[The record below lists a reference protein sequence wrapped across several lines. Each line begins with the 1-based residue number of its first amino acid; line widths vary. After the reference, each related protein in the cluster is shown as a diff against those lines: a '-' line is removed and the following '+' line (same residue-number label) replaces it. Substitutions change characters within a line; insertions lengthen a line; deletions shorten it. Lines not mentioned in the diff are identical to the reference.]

1 MPRPPL
7 ANMAQ
12 RMEDGWRRDESSGA
26 TRGIQAE
33 PIRYLDIKTSMDSL
47 RLFAAMV
54 FAVSVFLLFD
64 AWNKERSPQPP
75 APDQAA
81 QRSDAAMPSPTLPP
95 GVVAPAAPAN
105 SAAPVALPAAANLPP
120 IVVRTD
126 VLIAEIDPVGGTLRR
141 LEFTEHKDKL
151 DKSRNFVLF
160 QKDAVHTYVAQSGL
174 IGDEL
179 PNHTTVYNSAA
190 TSYEL
195 RDGTDELV
203 VNLTATGTKVV
214 GVTKKLTFHR
224 GSYLIDE
231 TYQISNR
238 SATEIK
244 PFAYFQLVRDGTPAA
259 GDSKM
264 VPTYTGAA
272 VYTDQSKFKKVAFS
286 DIDKGKTDYPKHAT
300 DGWIA
305 IVQHYFLAALLPS
318 GDIAREFYTR
328 ALGSGLYTA
337 GIIVPAG
344 NIAPGAN
351 VSIDMRLYAGPQ
363 EQDKLAKL
371 SPGLN
376 LTVDYGW
383 LTVIATP
390 LFWVLSAIQKWANNW
405 GVSIILLTVIIKLIF
420 FPLSAASYR
429 SMAKMRVMAPKM
441 QKLKEQYG
449 DDRQRLHQAMI
460 EMYKTEK
467 INPLGGCL
475 PIVVQIPVFISLY
488 WVLLASVELRNAP
501 FIWWIKDLSA
511 QDPYYILPVLM
522 GATMIIQTYLNPT
535 PPDPIQAKVMKI
547 MPVAFSVFFF
557 FFPAGLV
564 LYWLVNNIL
573 SIAQQWQIT
582 RMIERSKSAHA
593 SR

>member
-1 MPRPPL
+1 
-7 ANMAQ
+7 MAQ
-12 RMEDGWRRDESSGA
+12 VVEGGWQRGESSDA
-26 TRGIQAE
+26 IHGIPAE
-33 PIRYLDIKTSMDSL
+33 PIRYLDIKISSMDSL

-54 FAVSVFLLFD
+54 LAVSVFLLFD

-75 APDQAA
+75 VLDETAR
-81 QRSDAAMPSPTLPP
+81 RSDTPVPSLALPP
-95 GVVAPAAPAN
+95 GVAAPSAPAN
-105 SAAPVALPAAANLPP
+105 SAVPAAVQVAANLPP
-120 IVVRTD
+120 VIVRTD

-151 DKSRNFVLF
+151 DKSKNFVLF
-160 QKDAVHTYVAQSGL
+160 QKDAAHTYEAQSGL
-174 IGDEL
+174 IGGDL
-179 PNHTTVYNSAA
+179 PNHTTIYSSPA
-190 TSYEL
+190 TNYEL
-195 RDGTDELV
+195 RDGSDDVV
-203 VNLTATGTKVV
+203 VNLTANGTKTFD
-214 GVTKKLTFHR
+214 VTKTLTFRR

-231 TYQISNR
+231 TYLISNR
-238 SATEIK
+238 SGTEIK

-272 VYTDQSKFKKVAFS
+272 VYTEQSKFKKVAFS
-286 DIDKGKTDYPKHAT
+286 DIDKGKTDYPKHTT

-305 IVQHYFLAALLPS
+305 IVQHYFVAALLPP
-318 GDIAREFYTR
+318 GEIAREFYTR

-337 GIIVPAG
+337 GIIVPVG

-351 VSIDMRLYAGPQ
+351 ATVDMRLYAGPQ

-383 LTVIATP
+383 LTIIATP

>member
-1 MPRPPL
+1 MGQL
-7 ANMAQ
+7 AAG
-12 RMEDGWRRDESSGA
+12 GWRRGGSFGA
-26 TRGIQAE
+26 IRGIPAE
-33 PIRYLDIKTSMDSL
+33 PIRYLDIKISSMDSL

-64 AWNKERSPQPP
+64 AWTKERNPQPP

-81 QRSDAAMPSPTLPP
+81 RRSDAPTPSPTLPP
-95 GVVAPAAPAN
+95 GVIAPAAPAN
-105 SAAPVALPAAANLPP
+105 SAAPVAMPTAANLPP
-120 IVVRTD
+120 ITVRTD

-151 DKSRNFVLF
+151 DKSKNFVLF

-179 PNHTTVYNSAA
+179 PNHTTVYNSSA
-190 TSYEL
+190 TNYEL
-195 RDGTDELV
+195 RDGSDELV
-203 VNLTATGTKVV
+203 VNLTASGTKAV

-238 SATEIK
+238 GGTEIK

-272 VYTDQSKFKKVAFS
+272 VYTDQSKFHKIAFS
-286 DIDKGKTDYPKHAT
+286 DIDKGKTDYPKHAI

-318 GDIAREFYTR
+318 GDVAREFYTR

-351 VSIDMRLYAGPQ
+351 ATVDMRLYAGPQ

-383 LTVIATP
+383 LTIIATP

>member
-1 MPRPPL
+1 
-7 ANMAQ
+7 
-12 RMEDGWRRDESSGA
+12 
-26 TRGIQAE
+26 
-33 PIRYLDIKTSMDSL
+33 MDSL

-64 AWNKERSPQPP
+64 AWNKERAPQPP
-75 APDQAA
+75 APSEAA
-81 QRSDAAMPSPTLPP
+81 LHRDASMPSPTLPP
-95 GVVAPAAPAN
+95 GAVAPTAPVNPTAPVVLSAPAD
-105 SAAPVALPAAANLPP
+105 LPP
-120 IVVRTD
+120 IIVRTD

-141 LEFTEHKDKL
+141 LEFTGHRDKV

-160 QKDAVHTYVAQSGL
+160 QKDATHTYVAQSGL

-179 PNHTTVYNSAA
+179 PNHTTTYTSTAA
-190 TSYEL
+190 SYEL
-195 RDGTDELV
+195 RAGSDEV
-203 VNLTATGTKVV
+203 AVSLTATGMKSVSV
-214 GVTKKLTFHR
+214 SKRLTFHR

-231 TYQISNR
+231 SFQISNR
-238 SATEIK
+238 GATEIK
-244 PFAYFQLVRDGTPAA
+244 PFAYYQLVRDGTPAA

-272 VYTDQSKFKKVAFS
+272 VYTEQSKFHKVAFS
-286 DIDKGKTDYPKHAT
+286 DIDKGKLDYPKHAT

-305 IVQHYFLAALLPS
+305 IVQHYFVAALLPPVEA
-318 GDIAREFYTR
+318 AREFYTR
-328 ALGSGLYTA
+328 SLGNGLYA
-337 GIIVPAG
+337 VGIIVPVG
-344 NIAPGAN
+344 SIAPGADSTLD
-351 VSIDMRLYAGPQ
+351 VRLYAGPQ
-363 EQDKLAKL
+363 EQDKLAIL

-383 LTVIATP
+383 LTIIATP

-547 MPVAFSVFFF
+547 MPVAFSIFFF

-593 SR
+593 TR

>member
-1 MPRPPL
+1 
-7 ANMAQ
+7 
-12 RMEDGWRRDESSGA
+12 
-26 TRGIQAE
+26 
-33 PIRYLDIKTSMDSL
+33 MDSL

-75 APDQAA
+75 ALDQAA
-81 QRSDAAMPSPTLPP
+81 PRSDAPTPSPNLPP
-95 GVVAPAAPAN
+95 GVTAPTAPAN
-105 SAAPVALPAAANLPP
+105 SPALSATPVRANLTP
-120 IVVRTD
+120 IIVRTD
-126 VLIAEIDPVGGTLRR
+126 VLIAEVDPVGGALRR
-141 LEFTEHKDKL
+141 LEFTAHRDKL
-151 DKSRNFVLF
+151 DKSKNFVLF
-160 QKDAVHTYVAQSGL
+160 QKDTVHTYVMQSGL
-174 IGDEL
+174 IGDDL
-179 PNHTTVYNSAA
+179 PNHTTTYGSPA

-195 RDGTDELV
+195 RDGNDEV
-203 VNLTATGTKVV
+203 VVDLTASGTKAV
-214 GVTKKLTFHR
+214 GVTKKLAFHR

-231 TYQISNR
+231 TFQISNR
-238 SATEIK
+238 GAVEIK
-244 PFAYFQLVRDGTPAA
+244 PYAYFQMVRDGTPAA

-272 VYTDQSKFKKVAFS
+272 VYTDQSKFRKVAFS

-318 GDIAREFYTR
+318 GDVPREFYTR
-328 ALGSGLYTA
+328 VLSSGLYTA
-337 GIIVPAG
+337 GVIVPAG
-344 NIAPGAN
+344 NIAPGSSATL
-351 VSIDMRLYAGPQ
+351 DMRLYAGPQ

-383 LTVIATP
+383 LTIIATP
-390 LFWVLSAIQKWANNW
+390 LFWVLSAIQKWTNNW
-405 GVSIILLTVIIKLIF
+405 GVSIILLTVILKLIF
-420 FPLSAASYR
+420 FPLSASSYR

-441 QKLKEQYG
+441 HKLKEQYG

-475 PIVVQIPVFISLY
+475 PIVVQIPVFIARY

-593 SR
+593 AR

>member
-1 MPRPPL
+1 MVLPV
-7 ANMAQ
+7 
-12 RMEDGWRRDESSGA
+12 EGGWLRGESCA
-26 TRGIQAE
+26 AIRGIPVEAT
-33 PIRYLDIKTSMDSL
+33 RYLDIKVSSMDSL

-64 AWNKERSPQPP
+64 AWNKEGSPQLP
-75 APDQAA
+75 APDQVA
-81 QRSDAAMPSPTLPP
+81 QRSDASTPSPTLPP
-95 GVVAPAAPAN
+95 GVAPPA
-105 SAAPVALPAAANLPP
+105 SAQPSTPTTMPVAANLSP

-126 VLIAEIDPVGGTLRR
+126 VLIAEIDPVGATLRR

-151 DKSRNFVLF
+151 DKSKNFVLF
-160 QKDAVHTYVAQSGL
+160 EKDAVHTYVAQSGL

-179 PNHTTVYNSAA
+179 PNHTTVYSSNA
-190 TSYEL
+190 TNFEL
-195 RDGTDELV
+195 RDGSDELT
-203 VNLTATGTKVV
+203 VNLTANGTKAI

-224 GSYLIDE
+224 GSYLIEE

-238 SATEIK
+238 SELEIK
-244 PFAYFQLVRDGTPAA
+244 PFAYFQLLRDGTPAA

-272 VYTDQSKFKKVAFS
+272 IYTDQSKFHKVDFS
-286 DIDKGKTDYPKHAT
+286 DIDKGKADYPKHAT

-305 IVQHYFLAALLPS
+305 IVQHYFVAALLPT
-318 GDIAREFYTR
+318 GEVAREFYTR
-328 ALGSGLYTA
+328 ALGNGLYTA
-337 GIIVPAG
+337 GIIVPVA

-351 VSIDMRLYAGPQ
+351 ATVDMRLYAGPQ
-363 EQDKLAKL
+363 DQDKLAKL

-383 LTVIATP
+383 LTIIATP

-420 FPLSAASYR
+420 YPLSAASYR
-429 SMAKMRVMAPKM
+429 SMANMRVMAPKM

-449 DDRQRLHQAMI
+449 DDRQRMNQAMI

-475 PIVVQIPVFISLY
+475 PIVVQIPVFIALY

-582 RMIERSKSAHA
+582 RTIERSKSAHA
-593 SR
+593 TR

>member
-1 MPRPPL
+1 
-7 ANMAQ
+7 
-12 RMEDGWRRDESSGA
+12 
-26 TRGIQAE
+26 
-33 PIRYLDIKTSMDSL
+33 MDSL

-54 FAVSVFLLFD
+54 FFVSVFLLFD

-75 APDQAA
+75 APESAA
-81 QRSDAAMPSPTLPP
+81 RQNSSPTPSPSLPP
-95 GVVAPAAPAN
+95 GAVGPSPAPPSVASTAPAAVSPAMPP
-105 SAAPVALPAAANLPP
+105 AMPALAP
-120 IVVRTD
+120 ITVRTD
-126 VLIAEIDPVGGTLRR
+126 VLIAQIDPLGGTLSR
-141 LEFTEHKDKL
+141 LELTQHKKKL
-151 DKSRNFVLF
+151 DKSKNFVLF
-160 QKDAVHTYVAQSGL
+160 ERDATHTYVAQSGL
-174 IGDEL
+174 IGEGL
-179 PNHTTVYNSAA
+179 PNHTTIYSAGA
-190 TSYEL
+190 PAYEL
-195 RDGTDELV
+195 RDGRDEVV
-203 VNLTATGTKVV
+203 VNLIATGTKNI

-224 GSYLIDE
+224 GSYVVDE
-231 TYQISNR
+231 TYEIANR
-238 SATEIK
+238 STAAIK

-272 VYTDQSKFKKVAFS
+272 VYTDQSKYQKVAFS
-286 DIDKGKTDYPKHAT
+286 DIDKGKTNYPKHAT

-305 IVQHYFLAALLPS
+305 VIQHYFVAALLPV
-318 GDIAREFYTR
+318 GNVQREFYTR

-337 GIIVPAG
+337 GVIVPVE
-344 NIAPGAN
+344 NIAPGGN
-351 VSIDMRLYAGPQ
+351 SSVEMRLYAGPQ
-363 EQDKLAKL
+363 EQDKLAQL

-383 LTVIATP
+383 LTIIATP
-390 LFWVLSAIQKWANNW
+390 LFWVLSTIQQWTHNW

-475 PIVVQIPVFISLY
+475 PIVVQIPVFIALY

-522 GATMIIQTYLNPT
+522 GATMIIQTWLNPT
-535 PPDPIQAKVMKI
+535 PPDPVQAKVMKI

-593 SR
+593 GR

>member
-1 MPRPPL
+1 
-7 ANMAQ
+7 
-12 RMEDGWRRDESSGA
+12 
-26 TRGIQAE
+26 
-33 PIRYLDIKTSMDSL
+33 MDSL

-75 APDQAA
+75 VPDQA
-81 QRSDAAMPSPTLPP
+81 QRSDASMPSPTLPP
-95 GVVAPAAPAN
+95 GAVAPAAPA
-105 SAAPVALPAAANLPP
+105 SATAPAALPAAGNQPP
-120 IVVRTD
+120 ITVRTD
-126 VLIAEIDPVGGTLRR
+126 VLIAEIDPVGGTLQR
-141 LEFTEHKDKL
+141 LEFTGHRDKL
-151 DKSRNFVLF
+151 DTTRNFVLF
-160 QKDAVHTYVAQSGL
+160 QKDTAHTYVAQSGL
-174 IGDEL
+174 IGEQL
-179 PNHTTVYNSAA
+179 PNHTTTYTSPA

-195 RDGTDELV
+195 RDGGDDV
-203 VNLTATGTKVV
+203 VVTLTAAGTKNV
-214 GVTKKLTFHR
+214 GVTKTLTFHR

-231 TYQISNR
+231 KFQISNR
-238 SATEIK
+238 GTAEIK

-272 VYTDQSKFKKVAFS
+272 VYTEQSKFHKVAFS

-305 IVQHYFLAALLPS
+305 IVQHYFVAALLPT
-318 GDIAREFYTR
+318 GDAAREFYTR
-328 ALGSGLYTA
+328 ALGSGLYTV
-337 GIIVPAG
+337 GVIVPAG
-344 NIAPGAN
+344 SIPPGA
-351 VSIDMRLYAGPQ
+351 STTLDMRLYAGPQ
-363 EQDKLAKL
+363 EQDKLAML

-383 LTVIATP
+383 LTIIATP
-390 LFWVLSAIQKWANNW
+390 LFWVLSAIQKWTNNW

-475 PIVVQIPVFISLY
+475 PIVVQIPVFIALY

-582 RMIERSKSAHA
+582 RMIERTKSAHA
-593 SR
+593 PR

>member
-1 MPRPPL
+1 
-7 ANMAQ
+7 
-12 RMEDGWRRDESSGA
+12 
-26 TRGIQAE
+26 
-33 PIRYLDIKTSMDSL
+33 MDSL

-64 AWNKERSPQPP
+64 AWNKERNAPP

-81 QRSDAAMPSPTLPP
+81 QRSDAQMPSPTLPP
-95 GVVAPAAPAN
+95 GVAATPAAPAS
-105 SAAPVALPAAANLPP
+105 SAAPVAMPAAANLAPL
-120 IVVRTD
+120 IVRTD

-141 LEFTEHKDKL
+141 LEFTQHRDKV
-151 DKSRNFVLF
+151 DKSKNLVLF
-160 QKDAVHTYVAQSGL
+160 QKDAAHTYVAQSGL
-174 IGDEL
+174 IGDDL
-179 PNHTTVYNSAA
+179 PNHTTVYSSSA

-195 RDGTDELV
+195 REGSDELV
-203 VNLTATGTKVV
+203 VNLTASGTKAI

-224 GSYLIDE
+224 GGYVVDE
-231 TYQISNR
+231 VYQIANR
-238 SATEIK
+238 GAVEIK

-272 VYTDQSKFKKVAFS
+272 VYTDQTKFHKIAFS
-286 DIDKGKTDYPKHAT
+286 DIDKGKTDFPKHAT

-305 IVQHYFLAALLPS
+305 IVQHYFVAALLPS
-318 GDIAREFYTR
+318 GEVAREFYTR
-328 ALGSGLYTA
+328 LLGSGLYTV

-344 NIAPGAN
+344 NIAPGASTT
-351 VSIDMRLYAGPQ
+351 VEMRLYAGPQ

-383 LTVIATP
+383 LTIIATP

-420 FPLSAASYR
+420 YPLSAASYR

-449 DDRQRLHQAMI
+449 DDRQRMHQAMI

-475 PIVVQIPVFISLY
+475 PIVVQIPVFIALY

-501 FIWWIKDLSA
+501 FIWWIQDLSA

-522 GATMIIQTYLNPT
+522 GATMIIQTWLNPT
-535 PPDPIQAKVMKI
+535 PPDPVQAKVMKI

-582 RMIERSKSAHA
+582 RTIERSKSAHA
-593 SR
+593 AR

>member
-1 MPRPPL
+1 
-7 ANMAQ
+7 MAQ
-12 RMEDGWRRDESSGA
+12 RVGDGWRRNESSDA
-26 TRGIQAE
+26 IRGIRAE
-33 PIRYLDIKTSMDSL
+33 PIRYLDIKNSMDSM
-47 RLFAAMV
+47 RLFAALV

-64 AWNKERSPQPP
+64 AWNKEHGSQPMSPNQE
-75 APDQAA
+75 A
-81 QRSDAAMPSPTLPP
+81 QRPDATMPSPTLPP
-95 GVVAPAAPAN
+95 GLAAPASPAKSVAPAAAPAT
-105 SAAPVALPAAANLPP
+105 VNLPS
-120 IVVRTD
+120 IAVRTD

-141 LEFTEHKDKL
+141 LEFTEHREKL
-151 DKSRNFVLF
+151 DKTRNFVLF
-160 QKDAVHTYVAQSGL
+160 QKDSVHTYVAQSGL
-174 IGDEL
+174 IGEEL

-195 RDGTDELV
+195 HDGKNELV
-203 VNLTATGTKVV
+203 VNLTATGTKAV
-214 GVTKKLTFHR
+214 GVTKKLVFHR

-231 TYQISNR
+231 TFQISNR
-238 SATEIK
+238 GATEIT

-272 VYTDQSKFKKVAFS
+272 VYTDQTKFKKVAFS
-286 DIDKGKTDYPKHAT
+286 DIDKGKSDYPKHAT

-305 IVQHYFLAALLPS
+305 ILQHYFVAALLPT
-318 GDIAREFYTR
+318 GDVSREFYTST
-328 ALGSGLYTA
+328 LGSSGLYRA
-337 GIIVPAG
+337 GVIVPAG
-344 NIAPGAN
+344 NIAPGASAT
-351 VSIDMRLYAGPQ
+351 VEMRLYAGPQ
-363 EQDKLAKL
+363 EQDNLAKL

-383 LTVIATP
+383 LTIIATP

-475 PIVVQIPVFISLY
+475 PIVVQIPVFIALY

-535 PPDPIQAKVMKI
+535 PPDPVQAKIMKI
-547 MPVAFSVFFF
+547 MPVAFSIFFF

-593 SR
+593 AR

>member
-1 MPRPPL
+1 
-7 ANMAQ
+7 
-12 RMEDGWRRDESSGA
+12 
-26 TRGIQAE
+26 
-33 PIRYLDIKTSMDSL
+33 MDSL

-64 AWNKERSPQPP
+64 AWNKERAPQPP
-75 APDQAA
+75 APTEAA
-81 QRSDAAMPSPTLPP
+81 QHRDAGMPSPTLPP
-95 GVVAPAAPAN
+95 GALAPT
-105 SAAPVALPAAANLPP
+105 APVNPTAPVVLSAPTNLPS
-120 IVVRTD
+120 IIVRTD

-141 LEFTEHKDKL
+141 LEFTGHRDKV

-160 QKDAVHTYVAQSGL
+160 QKDATHTYVAQSGL

-179 PNHTTVYNSAA
+179 PNHTTVYTSTAA
-190 TSYEL
+190 SYEL
-195 RDGTDELV
+195 REGSDEVV
-203 VNLTATGTKVV
+203 VNLAATGMKNV
-214 GVTKKLTFHR
+214 GVSKRLTFHR
-224 GSYLIDE
+224 GNYLIDE
-231 TYQISNR
+231 SFQISNR
-238 SATEIK
+238 GTTEIK
-244 PFAYFQLVRDGTPAA
+244 PFAYYQLVRDGTPAA

-272 VYTDQSKFKKVAFS
+272 VYTEQSKFHKVAFS
-286 DIDKGKTDYPKHAT
+286 DIDKGKLDYPKHAT

-305 IVQHYFLAALLPS
+305 IVQHYFVAALLPPVE
-318 GDIAREFYTR
+318 IAREYYTR
-328 ALGSGLYTA
+328 SLGNGLYA
-337 GIIVPAG
+337 VGIIVPVG
-344 NIAPGAN
+344 SVAPGADLALD
-351 VSIDMRLYAGPQ
+351 VRLYAGPQ
-363 EQDKLAKL
+363 EQDKLAIL

-383 LTVIATP
+383 LTIIATP

-547 MPVAFSVFFF
+547 MPVAFSIFFF

-593 SR
+593 TR

>member
-1 MPRPPL
+1 
-7 ANMAQ
+7 MAQ
-12 RMEDGWRRDESSGA
+12 HMGDGCPRNESSGA
-26 TRGIQAE
+26 IRGIQVE
-33 PIRYLDIKTSMDSL
+33 PIRYLNIKTSMDSM

-64 AWNKERSPQPP
+64 AWNKEHGSQPMP
-75 APDQAA
+75 SDPVA

-95 GVVAPAAPAN
+95 GAVAPASPANAGAPA
-105 SAAPVALPAAANLPP
+105 AAPATANLPP
-120 IVVRTD
+120 ITVRTD

-141 LEFTEHKDKL
+141 LEFTEHRDKL
-151 DKSRNFVLF
+151 DKTRNFVLF
-160 QKDAVHTYVAQSGL
+160 QKDSVHTYVAQSGL
-174 IGDEL
+174 IGEEL
-179 PNHTTVYNSAA
+179 PNHTTVYSSAA

-195 RDGTDELV
+195 RDGKDELV
-203 VNLTATGTKVV
+203 VNLMATGTKAVD
-214 GVTKKLTFHR
+214 VTKKLVFHR
-224 GSYLIDE
+224 GSYLIDD
-231 TYQISNR
+231 TFQISNR
-238 SATEIK
+238 GATEIK

-272 VYTDQSKFKKVAFS
+272 VYTDQTKFKKVAFA
-286 DIDKGKTDYPKHAT
+286 DIDKGKADYPKHAS

-305 IVQHYFLAALLPS
+305 ILQHYFVAALLPT

-328 ALGSGLYTA
+328 TLASGLYTA
-337 GIIVPAG
+337 GVIVPAG
-344 NIAPGAN
+344 NIAPGASAT
-351 VSIDMRLYAGPQ
+351 VDMRLYAGPQ

-383 LTVIATP
+383 LTIIATP
-390 LFWVLSAIQKWANNW
+390 LFWVLSAIQKWTNNW

-475 PIVVQIPVFISLY
+475 PIVVQIPVFIALY

-535 PPDPIQAKVMKI
+535 PPDPVQAKVMKI

-593 SR
+593 AR

>member
-1 MPRPPL
+1 
-7 ANMAQ
+7 MAQ

-203 VNLTATGTKVV
+203 VNLTATGTKFV